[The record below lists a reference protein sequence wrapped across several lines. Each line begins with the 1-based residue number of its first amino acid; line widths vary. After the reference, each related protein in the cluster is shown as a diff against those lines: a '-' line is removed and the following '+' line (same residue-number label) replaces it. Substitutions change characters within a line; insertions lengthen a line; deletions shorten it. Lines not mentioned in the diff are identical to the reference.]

1 MPGEWASFIKIE
13 GTGGQSRS
21 RFSRRG
27 GRGRG
32 GNIHTT
38 FRYATFKMVQDVS
51 MTLSAES
58 GKKKKRK
65 ELKAGTVEDTDVEQ
79 GAPQTRAAQRA
90 LRSAGVSAILTCL
103 CR

>member
-13 GTGGQSRS
+13 ETGGQSRS

-32 GNIHTT
+32 WNIHTT

-58 GKKKKRK
+58 GKNRKKG
-65 ELKAGTVEDTDVEQ
+65 AQ
-79 GAPQTRAAQRA
+79 GGYSGRHSHRIGSS
-90 LRSAGVSAILTCL
+90 LNTC
-103 CR
+103 

>member
-58 GKKKKRK
+58 GKKKK
-65 ELKAGTVEDTDVEQ
+65 E
-79 GAPQTRAAQRA
+79 
-90 LRSAGVSAILTCL
+90 RSSRRVQWRTQS
-103 CR
+103 

>member
-13 GTGGQSRS
+13 ETGGQSRS

-32 GNIHTT
+32 WNIHTT

-58 GKKKKRK
+58 GKNIKKR
-65 ELKAGTVEDTDVEQ
+65 AQ
-79 GAPQTRAAQRA
+79 GGYGGRHSHRIGSS
-90 LRSAGVSAILTCL
+90 LNTC
-103 CR
+103 